1 MTPNLLNVACASR
14 DILLEHL
21 VHDFVKSSELGWSA
35 DLKLLFLLKAQGGS
49 QLLGFPPLRRRVKQD
64 EFGEQKG
71 NKHPL
76 DPLSHKLN
84 VCDASLGDVEV
95 ESRVDTGEKRQQT
108 APQNAGCAPSWWVLR
123 PNRVLSCHGARRCC
137 ALSGGFDRTML
148 LLNLMRPRS
157 WLVR

>member
-1 MTPNLLNVACASR
+1 MTPNLLTIACASR

-21 VHDFVKSSELGWSA
+21 THDFVKSSELGWSA

-71 NKHPL
+71 NEHPL

-108 APQNAGCAPSWWVLR
+108 APQNAGCAPHGGCRDPTGCFRVMEQGGVVLY
-123 PNRVLSCHGARRCC
+123 
-137 ALSGGFDRTML
+137 
-148 LLNLMRPRS
+148 
-157 WLVR
+157 LVDLIVQCFC